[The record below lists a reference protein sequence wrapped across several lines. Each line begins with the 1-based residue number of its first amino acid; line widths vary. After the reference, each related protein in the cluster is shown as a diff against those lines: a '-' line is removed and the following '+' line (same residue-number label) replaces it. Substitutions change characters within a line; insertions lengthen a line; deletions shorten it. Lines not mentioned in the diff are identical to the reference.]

1 MQSALEREAALAMLE
16 LGLTPTRAAAL
27 SPTTFPEYPSP
38 NQHPA

>member
-27 SPTTFPEYPSP
+27 SPTTCHEHQRSDL
-38 NQHPA
+38 HAT